1 MTDRRQFRMGV
12 ALVDRDEFGSKTET
26 DDGDARFVDRRCHKK
41 RVLFQR
47 KIDLDDLDSGMGQ
60 TDSR

>member
-1 MTDRRQFRMGV
+1 MGV